1 MLTQEQIL
9 SLLRQNKAYLCRE
22 YGVKTI
28 GIFGSYAKGCAAEE
42 SDVDIL
48 VEFERPIG
56 FRFVE
61 FAEYLERLLGRHVDV
76 LTPVGVQGIRMVAIA
91 RDIAGSVVRV

>member
-28 GIFGSYAKGCAAEE
+28 GIFGSYAKGCVTEE
-42 SDVDIL
+42 SNIDLV
-48 VEFERPIG
+48 VEFE
-56 FRFVE
+56 
-61 FAEYLERLLGRHVDV
+61 
-76 LTPVGVQGIRMVAIA
+76 
-91 RDIAGSVVRV
+91 